1 MLIDKATQ
9 FQEFVNKFLENSFTH
24 KLAEK
29 AEKFKEFNAD
39 FIRNSNKPDII
50 TMKTSPA
57 LNNFIKEVIKE
68 STIGEVELD
77 KFNPLDFAD
86 WINDITYLCGE
97 TEFLNDLENV
107 MRDLDHDGIKWV
119 YLKINNKGV

>member
-24 KLAEK
+24 KLAKK
-29 AEKFKEFNAD
+29 AEKFKKFNAN
-39 FIRNSNKPDII
+39 FTHNSNKPDII
-50 TMKTSPA
+50 IMETSPA

-77 KFNPLDFAD
+77 KFSPLDFAD